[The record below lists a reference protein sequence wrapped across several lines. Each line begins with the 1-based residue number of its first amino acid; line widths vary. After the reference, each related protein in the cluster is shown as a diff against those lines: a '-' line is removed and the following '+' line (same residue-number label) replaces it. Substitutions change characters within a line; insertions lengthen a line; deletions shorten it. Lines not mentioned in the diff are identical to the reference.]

1 MHHEASL
8 EGLTRLLGAED
19 LTQTLTHESFQSQ
32 IKLFQQV
39 GYFGVYN
46 HILEDK

>member
-32 IKLFQQV
+32 IQLFPQV
-39 GYFGVYN
+39 GFLGVSN
-46 HILEDK
+46 HMLEDQ